1 MISTIIVLGALCLAL
16 VALCYALD
24 MRVSARKGRA

>member
-24 MRVSARKGRA
+24 MRAMRKGRA

>member
-24 MRVSARKGRA
+24 MRGQCRSGE

>member
-24 MRVSARKGRA
+24 MRADTRTGRA